1 MGYYN
6 KIIGGIIFIVLGIFV
21 TGISDYNYAKLQTV
35 LKQCQ
40 SIEEFGEFLSPAEC
54 NNVSIL
60 FSTSMVGSLIG
71 IIVIIIGLI
80 LLIVGIVK
88 RKKSKVISRSRNQ
101 IPSEEIIEE
110 QSKEQEVES
119 NKFIDN
125 NINDDIIHTDENISS
140 KQYEYENEKIYC
152 RYCGKLRPIET
163 EYCPRCGRSSI
174 SKSENMKKCISCNSL
189 LSEDSGFCSN
199 CGKEF

>member
-1 MGYYN
+1 VGYYN
-6 KIIGGIIFIVLGIFV
+6 KIIGGIIFIVLGIFI

-40 SIEEFGEFLSPAEC
+40 SIEGFGEFLSPAEC
-54 NNVSIL
+54 NNVSTI

-110 QSKEQEVES
+110 QSKEQEIES
-119 NKFIDN
+119 NTFNENKIDDS
-125 NINDDIIHTDENISS
+125 IPTDE
-140 KQYEYENEKIYC
+140 KMPQKYYEYENEKIYC
-152 RYCGKLRPIET
+152 RYCGKIRPIKT
-163 EYCPRCGRSSI
+163 EYCSLCGRSSI
-174 SKSENMKKCISCNSL
+174 SKSENMKKCIGCNSL
-189 LSEDSGFCSN
+189 VSEDSGFCSN

>member
-1 MGYYN
+1 VGYYN
-6 KIIGGIIFIVLGIFV
+6 KIIGGIILIVLGIFI

-40 SIEEFGEFLSPAEC
+40 SIEGFGEFLSPAEC
-54 NNVSIL
+54 NNVSTI

-101 IPSEEIIEE
+101 ISSEEIIEE
-110 QSKEQEVES
+110 QSKEQEIES
-119 NKFIDN
+119 NTFNENKIDDS
-125 NINDDIIHTDENISS
+125 ISTD
-140 KQYEYENEKIYC
+140 KKVFPKHYEYENEKIYC

-163 EYCPRCGRSSI
+163 EYCALCGRSSI

-189 LSEDSGFCSN
+189 VSEDSGFCSN